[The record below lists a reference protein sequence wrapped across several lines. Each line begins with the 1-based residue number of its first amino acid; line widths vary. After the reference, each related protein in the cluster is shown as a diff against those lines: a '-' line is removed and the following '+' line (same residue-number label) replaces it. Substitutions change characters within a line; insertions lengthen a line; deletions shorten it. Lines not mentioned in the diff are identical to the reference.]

1 MNVAD
6 LAKNTIDAG
15 IYKLR
20 VSKFDA
26 NTPSGDGTDMLTI
39 TLEHEESGI
48 QIWDRI
54 VQKDSI
60 LRFKWAPL
68 YVALGGNPLLDV
80 DPADLQPFYNAV
92 IDLVADVEYVYAI
105 VGETEHK
112 GKPKNEIEAYL
123 TEDAAEEAMAGTA
136 GF

>member
-26 NTPSGDGTDMLTI
+26 DTPSSKGDDMLTI
-39 TLEHEESGI
+39 VLEHEETGLT
-48 QIWDRI
+48 IWDRL
-54 VQKDSI
+54 VQKDTV

-68 YVALGGNPLLDV
+68 YVAIGGNPLLDV

-92 IDLVADVEYVYAI
+92 IDLIADAEFVWVI

-123 TEDAAEEAMAGTA
+123 TEDAAQEALAGTA